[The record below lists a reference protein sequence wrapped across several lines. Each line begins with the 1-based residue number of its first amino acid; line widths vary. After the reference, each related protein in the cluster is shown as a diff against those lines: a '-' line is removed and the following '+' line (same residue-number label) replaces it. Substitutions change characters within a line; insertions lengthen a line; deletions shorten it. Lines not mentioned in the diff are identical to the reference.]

1 MKNKKLILSSLFA
14 VLVILTFM
22 GGKPTEFLVGF
33 VAAGVIPGVDITV
46 GPYMMVALTL
56 AATIALCYKLYS
68 IGVPAEEEEELT
80 IQTKPVRSL
89 KITART
95 HHRAAKKHQRF
106 TQLELNLDLEDRQ

>member
-1 MKNKKLILSSLFA
+1 MKNKKLILGSLFA
-14 VLVILTFM
+14 TLVVLTIM

-56 AATIALCYKLYS
+56 AATIALCYKLYT
-68 IGVPAEEEEELT
+68 IDVPTADNQEEADLQE
-80 IQTKPVRSL
+80 KPVNSL

-95 HHRAAKKHQRF
+95 HHHSAKKHTRF
-106 TQLELNLDLEDRQ
+106 TQLELNFDFDDK